1 MQDAVE
7 EVPEYV
13 VYWDNFVACVFL
25 GPFPPTSRPM
35 TIHPTAIRLAAEYG
49 LAPRFQANFQTIF
62 AEEQEDPY
70 FSNLLRRMNVMDAE
84 GNAEMDEDQLDAASE
99 LLFLVPS

>member
-1 MQDAVE
+1 MPSKRFRNTWCIGTTLSRA
-7 EVPEYV
+7 YSS
-13 VYWDNFVACVFL
+13 FR
-25 GPFPPTSRPM
+25 FPPTSRPL
-35 TIHPTAIRLAAEYG
+35 TIHSTAIRLAAEYG

-99 LLFLVPS
+99 LLFLVPW